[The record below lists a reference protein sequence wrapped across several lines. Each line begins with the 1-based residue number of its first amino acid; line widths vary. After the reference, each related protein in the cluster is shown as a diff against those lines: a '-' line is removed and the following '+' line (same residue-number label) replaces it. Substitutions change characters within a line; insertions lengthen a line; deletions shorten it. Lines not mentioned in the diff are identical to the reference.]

1 MAKDKENKETEV
13 EQEEAQVNETAEAPE
28 TTETQEAEAEQKK
41 EKAPK
46 KEKGEKKKS
55 KKEDK
60 KDDKSEKLQKELDE
74 KNEQY
79 LRLAAEYDNFRRR
92 SQREKEALYGE
103 CKATVI
109 KELLGVIDNFERCVN
124 FGENT
129 SFEDYRKGVEM
140 TYKQWNDALTKLGIE
155 SFGEVG
161 EEFDPNLHNAIMHA
175 EDENLPENS
184 IQNVLMKGY
193 KAGDK
198 IIRPAMVAVAN

>member
-1 MAKDKENKETEV
+1 MAKDKENKETEA

-28 TTETQEAEAEQKK
+28 EKAAEAEQKK

-109 KELLGVIDNFERCVN
+109 KELLGVIDNFERCIS

-140 TYKQWNDALTKLGIE
+140 TYKQWNDALAKLGIE

-184 IQNVLMKGY
+184 IRNVLMKGY

-198 IIRPAMVAVAN
+198 VIRPAMVAVAN

>member
-109 KELLGVIDNFERCVN
+109 KELLGVIDNFERCIS

-193 KAGDK
+193 KLGDK
-198 IIRPAMVAVAN
+198 VIRPAMVAVAN

>member
-13 EQEEAQVNETAEAPE
+13 EQEEAQVNETAETPE
-28 TTETQEAEAEQKK
+28 EKAAEAEQKK

-109 KELLGVIDNFERCVN
+109 KELLGVIDNFERCIS

-161 EEFDPNLHNAIMHA
+161 EEFDPNLHNAVMHA

-193 KAGDK
+193 KLGDK
-198 IIRPAMVAVAN
+198 VIRPAMVAVAN